1 VKLFPHFLLVSLTF
15 HLVVIVGLSFNFRSE
30 PQVLS
35 QPISFSF
42 YEQTPTPRAQFKKNR
57 VTHNN
62 KIVSSEPMH
71 SDLSQISLQNHFITE
86 NEKYLLQ
93 VQNKIKS
100 RQIYPLISKKRKE
113 EGLIKILIE
122 LHTDG
127 SLHDLKVIEASPF
140 EHLNQAAKNSIIESA
155 PFGQFPAGLQS
166 NSWSILVPIRFQL
179 SRVQ

>member
-1 VKLFPHFLLVSLTF
+1 VKLFPHFLLASLTF
-15 HLVVIVGLSFNFRSE
+15 HLVVIFGLSFNSKSE
-30 PQVLS
+30 TQVLS
-35 QPISFSF
+35 QSVSFSL
-42 YEQTPTPRAQFKKNR
+42 YEQTPVTKAQVKKNK
-57 VTHNN
+57 VPHNT
-62 KIVSSEPMH
+62 SHYSEPLQ
-71 SDLSQISLQNHFITE
+71 SDLGQLNLQNNFMSE

-113 EGLIKILIE
+113 EGLVRILIE

-127 SLHDLKVIEASPF
+127 SLHDLRLIEASPF

-155 PFGQFPAGLQS
+155 PFGPFPAGLQS